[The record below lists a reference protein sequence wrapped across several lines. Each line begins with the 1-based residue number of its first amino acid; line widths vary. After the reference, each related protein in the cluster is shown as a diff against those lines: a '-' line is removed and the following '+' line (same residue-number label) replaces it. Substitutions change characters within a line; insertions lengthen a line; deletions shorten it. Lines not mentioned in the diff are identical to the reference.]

1 MSAPHKLNF
10 KGIMTN
16 KPNVNIRR
24 ISSVLLLVISY
35 VTIWGGANDTPFL
48 FVEKETFDFGK
59 VITGKDVEIRFEIQ
73 NKGKRDLLIYDVSP
87 SCSICTD
94 GLSWPDKLAPN
105 EKGLIGARLQTG
117 ELHGSVDR
125 TLSIYSN
132 HIEKRKILHVTGQVW
147 SPLELKPS
155 YAYFPI
161 LKSIDSISDLS
172 VGILNKVPEEV
183 ILSRPRCDNPKFKLR
198 LVTEKK
204 GRKYTLIVLTV
215 PPMDFGTN
223 SGLIK
228 IDTSY
233 PGLPNIL
240 IRATAKVSPP
250 LEFSPSR
257 VFLKAGKL
265 KKPIRK
271 IVRLSVNST
280 EPVEILGHSLNIA
293 GPTVEVI
300 EKKPG
305 KYIRFGISFP
315 KGFHVE
321 PNLTASLLV
330 RTSHKQFSQLNL
342 PIQAYANV
350 TQRKND

>member
-1 MSAPHKLNF
+1 MADK
-10 KGIMTN
+10 TN
-16 KPNVNIRR
+16 GNSRR
-24 ISSVLLLVISY
+24 ISSVLFLVISC
-35 VTIWGGANDTPFL
+35 VTILGETNDTPVL
-48 FVEKETFDFGK
+48 FVEKETFNFGK

-73 NKGKRDLLIYDVSP
+73 NKGKRELLLYDVSP
-87 SCSICTD
+87 SCAICTD

-132 HIEKRKILHVTGQVW
+132 QKEKRKILHVTGQVW
-147 SPLELKPS
+147 SPLELKPP
-155 YAYFPI
+155 YAYFPT
-161 LKSIDSISDLS
+161 LKSIDSNTNLKVS
-172 VGILNKVPEEV
+172 ILNKVPEEV
-183 ILSRPRCDNPKFKLR
+183 ILSRPRCDNPKFQPKLI
-198 LVTEKK
+198 TGKN
-204 GRKYTLIVLTV
+204 GRKYTLIVQTV
-215 PPMDFGTN
+215 PPMEFGTN

-228 IDTSY
+228 INTSY

-257 VFLKAGKL
+257 VFLKTGKL
-265 KKPIRK
+265 KNPIRK

-280 EPVEILGHSLNIA
+280 EPIKILEHTLNLE
-293 GPTVEVI
+293 GSMVEVI
-300 EKKPG
+300 ERQPG
-305 KYIRFGISFP
+305 KYIRFAISFP

-321 PNLTASLLV
+321 PNLVASLLV

-350 TQRKND
+350 IQRKKD